1 MNLTTLLGLI
11 VGILAVVGGQILEG
25 GHIGSILQITAAVIV
40 FGGTFGATLLSFE
53 LQDMKKALRT
63 SFMIFRNPE
72 SDFEKMIDL
81 ISELAGRA
89 RKDGILALQ
98 NIQADIKEPFLN
110 RGLGYAIDGL
120 EPVMIRHIMEQ
131 DIETAENDIMVGA
144 RVFEAAGGYSPTIGI
159 LGAVLGLIHVMEVME
174 DPSKI
179 GAGIAVAFVA
189 TVYGVGGANLIFLPI
204 ANKIKRRAKILS
216 AKRHMILQ
224 GIIGIQ
230 EGRNPRV
237 IGEYLKMFIEEEL
250 RPLKTA
256 GHR

>member
-1 MNLTTLLGLI
+1 MNLSTIIGL
-11 VGILAVVGGQILEG
+11 VMGILAVVGGQVLEG

-40 FGGTFGATLLSFE
+40 FGGTLGATILSFE
-53 LQDMKKALRT
+53 WQDLKKGLKT
-63 SFMIFRNPE
+63 TFMIFRNPE
-72 SDFEKMIDL
+72 GEFQAMIDL
-81 ISELAGRA
+81 IAELAGRA

-98 NIQADIKEPFLN
+98 NLQADIKDPFLK

-120 EPVMIRHIMEQ
+120 EPAMIRHIMEQ
-131 DIETAENDIMVGA
+131 DLETSENDLMIGA
-144 RVFEAAGGYSPTIGI
+144 KVFEAAGGYAPTIGI
-159 LGAVLGLIHVMEVME
+159 LGAVLGLIHVMEMLE

-179 GAGIAVAFVA
+179 GGGIAVAFVA

-204 ANKIKRRAKILS
+204 SNKIKRRAKMLT
-216 AKRHMILQ
+216 AKRNMILQ

-237 IGEYLKMFIEEEL
+237 IGEYLKMFMEEEL
-250 RPLKTA
+250 RALKPA